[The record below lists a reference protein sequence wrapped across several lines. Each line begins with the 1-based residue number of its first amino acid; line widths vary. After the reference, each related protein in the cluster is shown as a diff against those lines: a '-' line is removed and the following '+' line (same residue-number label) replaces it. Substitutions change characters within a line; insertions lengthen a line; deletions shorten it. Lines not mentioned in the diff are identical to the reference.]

1 MAGKQSTANTL
12 YKLTTIIAEELDK
25 EMPVTQL
32 LAFAR
37 IASSGD
43 AGVDQGKLQEELN
56 MSSAGASR
64 TIQALS
70 KIHYYKDKP
79 GFDVVERVIDG
90 QDNRRRTLK
99 LTAKGERIMAKVQA
113 LLT

>member
-37 IASSGD
+37 IAIGGD
-43 AGVDQGKLQEELN
+43 NGVDQGKLQEELN

-64 TIQALS
+64 TVQALS
-70 KIHYYKDKP
+70 KIHYHKDKP
-79 GFDVVERVIDG
+79 GHDVVERVIDG

-99 LTAKGERIMAKVQA
+99 LTPKGERIMAKIQA

>member
-1 MAGKQSTANTL
+1 MAGKQSAANTL
-12 YKLTTIIAEELDK
+12 YKLTTLIAEELDR
-25 EMPVTQL
+25 EMPVTQI

-37 IASSGD
+37 IALGGD
-43 AGVDQGKLQEELN
+43 AGVDQGRVQEELQ

-70 KIHYYKDKP
+70 KIHYHKDRP
-79 GFDVVERVIDG
+79 GFDVVERVFDA

-99 LTAKGERIMAKVQA
+99 LTAKGERIMAKIQA
-113 LLT
+113 MLS